1 MQTPRGAAQTS
12 SNSCLV
18 PGEGASPAPRH
29 SPLLSGLGVAAGPAG
44 PTGPLLSPVPNVL
57 EVGSEGR
64 RSRREAEP
72 QPRTAQPHSPTALGN
87 PACDRPGPG
96 SGTAGAPGHRCRHR
110 DALPP
115 AVVQALLKRGSR
127 PWEVARSG
135 RFPKLSSS
143 ADGKHRL
150 MGRSMNSAAGARKP
164 IWGTGLAGH
173 KPRPSAPP
181 RTAHIPKMLGGGE
194 RPRPRTE
201 LLHLARCNAR
211 TLPSRAGMVGGRPL
225 LPTSPALARSEI
237 PISHRLLSARPR
249 RAFGLPPGKVLR
261 PRRAACP
268 FRRALP
274 ALSPCRR
281 LPKHPQPAEQPTVT
295 HPPVP
300 QEDFRK
306 LGESRELPSSWRQRP
321 RQGWEAPGETWR
333 ARPASPSSI
342 PARLAPGHWGR
353 ARWQRGDAG
362 SPSPA
367 SPPALGGSA
376 HLHLPSG
383 TSRTRSSLGRA
394 GEVTGAEPS
403 FRAPPA

>member
-1 MQTPRGAAQTS
+1 MCLKLGAKAD
-12 SNSCLV
+12 
-18 PGEGASPAPRH
+18 GHGARQSPSPAPR
-29 SPLLSGLGVAAGPAG
+29 
-44 PTGPLLSPVPNVL
+44 
-57 EVGSEGR
+57 
-64 RSRREAEP
+64 
-72 QPRTAQPHSPTALGN
+72 SPTA
-87 PACDRPGPG
+87 PQPWETRPVTAPGPG

-115 AVVQALLKRGSR
+115 PVVQALLKRGSR

-143 ADGKHRL
+143 ADGKRRL
-150 MGRSMNSAAGARKP
+150 MGRRMNSAAGARKP

-173 KPRPSAPP
+173 KPSPSAPP
-181 RTAHIPKMLGGGE
+181 RTAHIPKMLGRGE

-201 LLHLARCNAR
+201 LLHPALCSAQ

-261 PRRAACP
+261 PRRAARP

-281 LPKHPQPAEQPTVT
+281 LPKHPQPAQQPTVT

-321 RQGWEAPGETWR
+321 RQGWEAPGKTWT
-333 ARPASPSSI
+333 ARPASPSSM

-362 SPSPA
+362 SLSPA